1 MTPPPSDPRDRGA
14 RFDDAIGQ
22 FEARAERWQRLRTTF
37 PGLIKVFLIVG
48 LALLSWL
55 ATYEGMMELIVANTG
70 DVGLI
75 QRIAIAFAVA
85 MLMLMIIYLL
95 DALFSPISWWL
106 RSLYIFGYVFLT
118 LISVGFG
125 FGFYWKFL
133 ESRSEATRS
142 AESSVG
148 QVQSALELGKARLG
162 QLEQTLDTLTT
173 VSRDKAV
180 QEREQGGTCPDSPPG
195 DGPRRRLRDADAENF
210 AFNANFIRGR
220 SGAIQK
226 DLDALTADLQ
236 KVLVR
241 DPSTIGAGGTRN
253 IYLRNLDRKLDLT
266 ITRFNAL
273 KTDPQLAEMRNGLA
287 ARAQQTE
294 FTDARS
300 GNFSCPDPQL
310 QGALNGV
317 VTALSTLPDIEKA
330 DIAAVEGS
338 EAVVEAFR
346 RLMTTTAGLLSFDL
360 PPGPEELRALQRET
374 VQSANRPQS
383 ESQEVMA
390 REPGL
395 GTRDYIPLA
404 IAIFVD
410 FCILLVAINR
420 PMNRFHHLMSVV
432 RNAKDGPVG
441 EIMTKFHD
449 THLAGLRT
457 EFEIFQHVVFDFLG
471 DYYVAVPI
479 GATRTDARYLAN
491 LFVGLEDKG
500 IVDRVLLPPAFI
512 VKRKLAMQ
520 NSDFADEEAF
530 RLYRFRKGAYSKL
543 VLDAIL
549 GSKGPDAPDDVRAEP
564 PIDAA
569 LPIRRGEKPSPVIEL
584 PPPGRRVRD

>member
-1 MTPPPSDPRDRGA
+1 MTPPPSDPRNRGA
-14 RFDDAIGQ
+14 RFDDAVDQ

-37 PGLIKVFLIVG
+37 PGLIKVLLIIG
-48 LALLSWL
+48 LGLLAWL

-70 DVGLI
+70 EVGI
-75 QRIAIAFAVA
+75 VKRIAIAFAVA

-142 AESSVG
+142 AEASVG
-148 QVQSALELGKARLG
+148 QVQGALETGKVRLA
-162 QLEQTLDTLTT
+162 QLEQTLGTLTT
-173 VSRDKAV
+173 ISQQKAV
-180 QEREQGGTCPDSPPG
+180 EEREQGGTCPDSPPG
-195 DGPRRRLRDADAENF
+195 DGPRRRLRDADAKNF
-210 AFNANFIRGR
+210 AFNAEFIKSR

-226 DLDALTADLQ
+226 DIDDLRGDLA
-236 KVLVR
+236 KVIAR
-241 DPSTIGAGGTRN
+241 DPSTLDAAGTRN
-253 IYLRNLDRKLDLT
+253 SFMRDLDRKLDLT

-273 KTDPQLAEMRNGLA
+273 KSDPQLTEMRNGLQ
-287 ARAQQTE
+287 ARAQQTV
-294 FTDARS
+294 FAS
-300 GNFSCPDPQL
+300 GSGGTFVCPDPQL

-317 VTALSTLPDIEKA
+317 VTALSTLPDIDKA

-346 RLMTTTAGLLSFDL
+346 RLITTSVGLLSFEL
-360 PPGPEELRALQRET
+360 PPGPEELRALQREAI
-374 VQSANRPQS
+374 QSANRPQN
-383 ESQEVMA
+383 EKQEVMA

-441 EIMTKFHD
+441 EIMTRFHD

-479 GATRTDARYLAN
+479 GAPRTDARYLTN

-512 VKRKLAMQ
+512 VKRKLAAQ

-549 GSKGPDAPDDVRAEP
+549 GSKGPDAPDDARAEP
-564 PIDAA
+564 PVADAS
-569 LPIRRGEKPSPVIEL
+569 LPVRSDRPSPVIEL
-584 PPPGRRVRD
+584 PAPGRRARD